1 MKQILAQNVKNRDD
15 AFRVLDAME
24 HVFWDILLGKGA
36 RSKLFRP
43 EEIMRY
49 VTLLE
54 EARRDLIWKVNY
66 NYALKDLL
74 IKIGK

>member
-1 MKQILAQNVKNRDD
+1 
-15 AFRVLDAME
+15 ME
-24 HVFWDILLGKGA
+24 HVFRDILLSKDA